1 MIDDQNDG
9 VEEALHVMKEY
20 RLLRED
26 LEALVELSSWPGKKT
41 LWDSVDG
48 RVKAALTRAY
58 NKEVTPYTYSAIT
71 ATKKKKIAASDEDYM
86 NELGEDGGRASDS
99 DDEDDDKLEN
109 DTLIKAKKSSGSTK
123 ASGNTKA
130 SGSRAGTSSGK
141 SRAGTSKASSSKKK

>member
-26 LEALVELSSWPGKKT
+26 LDALVELSTWPGKKS

-58 NKEVTPYTYSAIT
+58 NKEVAPYTYSAIT

-86 NELGEDGGRASDS
+86 NELGEDGGQASDS
-99 DDEDDDKLEN
+99 DNEDDDKLEN
-109 DTLIKAKKSSGSTK
+109 DTLIKAKKSSGSSKAGGSK
-123 ASGNTKA
+123 AS
-130 SGSRAGTSSGK
+130 TSSGK